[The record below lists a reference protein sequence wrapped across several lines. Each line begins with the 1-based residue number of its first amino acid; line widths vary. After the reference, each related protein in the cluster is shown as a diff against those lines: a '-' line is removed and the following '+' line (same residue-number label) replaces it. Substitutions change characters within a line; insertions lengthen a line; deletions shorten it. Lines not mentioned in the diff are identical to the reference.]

1 MDNEVVLAINP
12 GSTSTKLA
20 LYNRQGPVRVEKID
34 HSGTEICNMYSISE
48 QLPLRLD
55 IIKKTF
61 KPWLKGYRLVAVVG
75 RGGLVKPLKGGI
87 YAVND
92 DLMDDTINCKYA
104 THASNLGASIA
115 HGIAGE
121 YDVPAF
127 VVDPV
132 TVDEMIPEARI
143 SGVPEIERKSRL
155 HALNVNACV
164 RKEAARLG
172 KAIEDTRFVVAHL
185 GGGITVAVV
194 DRGKI
199 IDCNDALMGMGPFS
213 PERAGALPLEPL
225 IKMAMSGSY
234 SFKDLYRKLTK
245 NSGLKGY
252 LGTGDVR
259 EVLERIDQGDE
270 EAALIYRAMIYQIA
284 KEIGAMATTLSG
296 NLDAIILTGGI
307 AHSQRVVQDIIAR
320 VKFIAD
326 IRLYPGENELESL
339 AAGGF
344 RAIDGEQ
351 EIQTYVSEPEK

>member
-20 LYNRQGPVRVEKID
+20 LYNREGPIKVEKID
-34 HSGTEICNMYSISE
+34 HAGTEICNMMSMSE
-48 QLPLRLD
+48 QLPLRVD
-55 IIKKTF
+55 IIRKTF
-61 KPWLKGYRLVAVVG
+61 KSWLQGYKLVAVVG
-75 RGGLVKPLKGGI
+75 RGGLVKPIKGGV
-87 YAVND
+87 YMVND

-115 HGIAGE
+115 HDIATE
-121 YDVPAF
+121 YNVPAF

-164 RKEAARLG
+164 RREAARQG
-172 KAIEDTRFVVAHL
+172 KPIEKTRFVVAHL
-185 GGGITVAVV
+185 GGGITVAVA

-259 EVLERIDQGDE
+259 EVLTRIDDGDE
-270 EAALIYRAMIYQIA
+270 EAALVYRAMIYQVA
-284 KEIGAMATTLSG
+284 KEIGAMATVLG
-296 NLDAIILTGGI
+296 GRLDGIIITGGI
-307 AHSQRVVQDIIAR
+307 AYSERVVNDIAER
-320 VKFIAD
+320 VRFIAD
-326 IRLYPGENELESL
+326 IAVYPGENELESL

-351 EIQTYVSEPEK
+351 TIQTYVSEPEE